1 MFRAELQNITNYGND
16 GSFSLS
22 PANVGATK
30 YTISQS
36 IPFWGKRD
44 LRQGVAQAD
53 AVQADRRVDA
63 TWAELAAK
71 IKIAY
76 AQYQL
81 AARSE
86 ELARE
91 VLTLMGSLE
100 SLAQARYASGLV
112 PQQDAIRAQVEQT
125 GMRTDLVMLDSE
137 KRQWQ
142 VKLNSLLTRPAN
154 APLAEPRRSR
164 VPPPARLD
172 RGVGRPTAIRQSL
185 LAVEAARIQ
194 AADADASSP
203 TATVIRTSISACRR
217 SRWAAG
223 STNGS

>member
-1 MFRAELQNITNYGND
+1 M
-16 GSFSLS
+16 
-22 PANVGATK
+22 
-30 YTISQS
+30 
-36 IPFWGKRD
+36 
-44 LRQGVAQAD
+44 AQAG

-112 PQQDAIRAQVEQT
+112 PQQDAIRAQVEQ
-125 GMRTDLVMLDSE
+125 L
-137 KRQWQ
+137 
-142 VKLNSLLTRPAN
+142 SL
-154 APLAEPRRSR
+154 
-164 VPPPARLD
+164 
-172 RGVGRPTAIRQSL
+172 IH
-185 LAVEAARIQ
+185 I
-194 AADADASSP
+194 
-203 TATVIRTSISACRR
+203 
-217 SRWAAG
+217 
-223 STNGS
+223 